1 MVRKIS
7 EFSYILAKLFNK
19 CLKESCVPDR
29 WNVSLAVSV
38 FKNVRERSTAKI
50 YRSVGLLSVVSKAF
64 EKLVNNR
71 ISVQM
76 LGLISSFLSN
86 RQFQVVLDGKSSQE
100 YSVNAGVS
108 QGVLLGPTLF
118 LLYSND
124 LPDNVIYDFAICADD
139 TTHYSKCDQVSDL
152 WQQLELVL
160 KYNLIYETQVSFD
173 WSNNIGAIDVKI
185 DGPVLEEKSSFR
197 MLGST
202 LSSKLDWGFYI
213 ISIAKTASKK
223 IGVLILSMKFLSPEV
238 ALYLCKSTIRPCM
251 EYCCHV
257 WAGRP

>member
-1 MVRKIS
+1 M
-7 EFSYILAKLFNK
+7 
-19 CLKESCVPDR
+19 
-29 WNVSLAVSV
+29 VSV

-76 LGLISSFLSN
+76 LGLISSFLSS

-100 YSVNAGVS
+100 YSVNAGVP
-108 QGVLLGPTLF
+108 QGALLGSTLF

-124 LPDNVIYDFAICADD
+124 LPDDVICDFAICADD

-173 WSNNIGAIDVKI
+173 CCNNIGAIDVKI
-185 DGPVLEEKSSFR
+185 DGPVL
-197 MLGST
+197 
-202 LSSKLDWGFYI
+202 
-213 ISIAKTASKK
+213 
-223 IGVLILSMKFLSPEV
+223 
-238 ALYLCKSTIRPCM
+238 
-251 EYCCHV
+251 
-257 WAGRP
+257 

>member
-1 MVRKIS
+1 MVRKNS

-108 QGVLLGPTLF
+108 QGILLGPTLF

-173 WSNNIGAIDVKI
+173 
-185 DGPVLEEKSSFR
+185 
-197 MLGST
+197 
-202 LSSKLDWGFYI
+202 
-213 ISIAKTASKK
+213 
-223 IGVLILSMKFLSPEV
+223 
-238 ALYLCKSTIRPCM
+238 
-251 EYCCHV
+251 
-257 WAGRP
+257 